1 MLSLV
6 IKRND
11 NDEKFNEKKLYA
23 SVYTSLIACHTTEKE
38 AELISEEV
46 TKLIRRWVANK
57 SHVSSHDLR
66 LETAKH
72 LRDYNHLA
80 SYVYTHHRV
89 LS

>member
-6 IKRND
+6 IKRRD
-11 NDEKFNEKKLYA
+11 GDEKFNEKKLYGSVFA
-23 SVYTSLIACHTTEKE
+23 SLMACRATEKE

-46 TKLIRRWVANK
+46 TKLVRRWVANK

-66 LETAKH
+66 LEVAKH
-72 LRDYNHLA
+72 LRDYNHIA
-80 SYVYTHHRV
+80 AYVYTHHRI

>member
-6 IKRND
+6 IKRRD
-11 NDEKFNEKKLYA
+11 GDEKFSEKKLYA
-23 SVYTSLIACHTTEKE
+23 SVFASLMACSVSTKE

-46 TKLIRRWVANK
+46 TKLVRRWVSNK

-66 LETAKH
+66 LEVAKH

-80 SYVYTHHRV
+80 AYVYTHHRI